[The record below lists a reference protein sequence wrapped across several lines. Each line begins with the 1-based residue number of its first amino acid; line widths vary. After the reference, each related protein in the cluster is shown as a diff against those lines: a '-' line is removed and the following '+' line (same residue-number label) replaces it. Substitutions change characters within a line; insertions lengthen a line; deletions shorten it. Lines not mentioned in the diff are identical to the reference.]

1 MKEIK
6 FRAWDIEN
14 NKMIK
19 SYAHV
24 SKAGQFYT
32 AWTSN
37 DSDREY
43 IPMQSTGLKD
53 KNGVEIYEGDI
64 LQDDERPVECGVV
77 EWDYDSLIV
86 NNAQI
91 TPEWRKTTVESGLK
105 YRHWIIIGNIYENPE
120 LLEKGLEY

>member
-6 FRAWDIEN
+6 FRAWNSEKKTMLKPFDLSSNPKYWCN
-14 NKMIK
+14 NLKD
-19 SYAHV
+19 Y
-24 SKAGQFYT
+24 
-32 AWTSN
+32 
-37 DSDREY
+37 
-43 IPMQSTGLKD
+43 PLMQYTGLKD
-53 KNGVEIYEGDI
+53 KNGVEIYWGDI

-105 YRHWIIIGNIYENPE
+105 YRHWIIIGNIYETPE
-120 LLEKGLEY
+120 LLDKK

>member
-1 MKEIK
+1 MREHKYRDYDPEKKEIRYFDLDHYDK
-6 FRAWDIEN
+6 EEHNQWCNI
-14 NKMIK
+14 
-19 SYAHV
+19 
-24 SKAGQFYT
+24 
-32 AWTSN
+32 
-37 DSDREY
+37 
-43 IPMQSTGLKD
+43 MQYTGLKD
-53 KNGVEIYEGDI
+53 KNGVEIYEGDV

-120 LLEKGLEY
+120 LLDKK